1 MIYKERI
8 YFFSLLVALSAL
20 ANPRLAA
27 AADLRKVTFS
37 YSAVSMTWYPV
48 KVALEKGFFRS
59 EGLEPQLIQMNGN
72 VATVAL
78 ANGYID
84 FSLNISPVLNGAIQ
98 GLGTK
103 LVAGLN
109 SRPLFALVVRPEINA
124 PSDLKGKVFAVSS
137 FGNTQAILTEKHLQ
151 HLGLKKGEYQL
162 LAMGATP
169 ARIAALE
176 KNIAQG
182 SLMPLPT
189 NVQLENKGYRLLGNT
204 AEIVINPIAGLGVHE
219 DKIKKDPDLIQ
230 RVIRASL
237 RSLQLL
243 QTNAKDTVKIL
254 MAWTRATE
262 KDALRSLELAKPGFS
277 KNGMLTDDDLS
288 IEWNFIQQQTKKT
301 SVPVSVAHD
310 MTLLRDVQTDG
321 TRSAIIQWNDS
332 SKTQNKRRQTMRTLD
347 LLASDSSHLPFLYVF
362 KESKVME
369 KYGYEIDL
377 HIVGG
382 AKAPTMAHRAKLAL
396 AGEIDFFSGLHH
408 ETYRERAKGE
418 KRLTYL
424 AQAQNN
430 WDDRLVALPEI
441 KNVEDLKGRKIVC
454 HSKAPCVSG
463 NLRAVLETCGL
474 KPEEINMDVI
484 RRYLRQIFGFRR

>member
-1 MIYKERI
+1 MILRGRI
-8 YFFSLLVALSAL
+8 YFFPLLVALSTL
-20 ANPRLAA
+20 PNLRLAA
-27 AADLRKVTFS
+27 AADFRKVTFS

-78 ANGYID
+78 ANGHID
-84 FSLNISPVLNGAIQ
+84 FSLNISPVLNGAMQ

-103 LVAGLN
+103 LVAALN
-109 SRPLFALVVRPEINA
+109 SRPLFALVVRPEINS
-124 PSDLKGKVFAVSS
+124 PNDLKGKVFAVSS

-151 HLGLKKGEYQL
+151 HFGLKKGEYQL

-219 DKIKKDPDLIQ
+219 DKIKKDPDLIK

-254 MAWTRATE
+254 TAWTRATE

-277 KNGMLTDDDLS
+277 KNGLLTDDDLS

-301 SVPVSVAHD
+301 NVPVSVAHD
-310 MTLLRDVQTDG
+310 MTLLRDVQ
-321 TRSAIIQWNDS
+321 RE
-332 SKTQNKRRQTMRTLD
+332 L
-347 LLASDSSHLPFLYVF
+347 
-362 KESKVME
+362 
-369 KYGYEIDL
+369 
-377 HIVGG
+377 
-382 AKAPTMAHRAKLAL
+382 
-396 AGEIDFFSGLHH
+396 GL
-408 ETYRERAKGE
+408 
-418 KRLTYL
+418 
-424 AQAQNN
+424 Q
-430 WDDRLVALPEI
+430 
-441 KNVEDLKGRKIVC
+441 
-454 HSKAPCVSG
+454 
-463 NLRAVLETCGL
+463 
-474 KPEEINMDVI
+474 
-484 RRYLRQIFGFRR
+484 